1 MNYLLEL
8 DAWLGLLIV
17 TTVITLSGLIVVI
30 QVKKRIKHKI
40 TKQHEKVGRIL
51 FRVTAGLIALLISLS
66 YANER
71 MEQYKIMSSM
81 EREASLIVNA
91 ALKLNMIHSEES
103 SQIKQKL
110 VGYVDATISDNW
122 KSLMANPFFSK
133 SSKLMVESSGL
144 AYNLP
149 VKNAIEEKIKNDII
163 EDINEITELMQVRI
177 FSQHVLTSSLIYI
190 LCIGLVFMWVFF
202 TVYNLDVISLSFL
215 SLYNIFIAILIYLIF
230 MLSNPLIGPLKV
242 DAHSFKILKTKG
254 IDAKLK
260 QNKEKI

>member
-1 MNYLLEL
+1 MKYLLEL
-8 DAWLGLLIV
+8 DTWLGLLIV
-17 TTVITLSGLIVVI
+17 ITVVTLSGLIVVI

-81 EREASLIVNA
+81 EREASLIVGA
-91 ALKLNMIHSEES
+91 AVKLNLIHSEES

-110 VGYVDATISDNW
+110 IDYVDATISDNW
-122 KSLMANPFFSK
+122 ESLMANPFFSK
-133 SSKLMVESSGL
+133 SSKLLINTNRLV
-144 AYNLP
+144 YNLH
-149 VKNAIEEKIKNDII
+149 VKNANEEKIKNDII
-163 EDINEITELMQVRI
+163 EDIKEITELMQVRI
-177 FSQHVLTSSLIYI
+177 FSQHVFTSYLIFI
-190 LCIGLVFMWVFF
+190 LCIGMIFMWVFF

-230 MLSNPLIGPLKV
+230 MLSNPLIGPLKLEP
-242 DAHSFKILKTKG
+242 HPFYILKTKG
-254 IDAKLK
+254 IDIKLI
-260 QNKEKI
+260 QNQ